1 MEENK
6 EAGVA
11 GWGKILGEKW
21 KALSEEEKEPW
32 QEKAKEDK
40 ERYDKEKAEYDLNN
54 PQVDEDDSSDD
65 DAPLK
70 KQKKQK
76 KKKDKN
82 APKKNMTAFLIFSNA
97 ERPKVMEENKEAGV
111 AGWGKILGEKWKA
124 LSEEE
129 KEPWQEK
136 AKEDKER
143 YDKEKAEYDL
153 NNPQVDEDDSSDDDA
168 PLKKQKKQKKKKDKN
183 APKKNMTA
191 FLIFSNA
198 ERPKVMEENKEAGVA
213 GWGKILGEKWKALS
227 EEEKEPW
234 QEKAKEDKARYE
246 EEMEKYKAEKA
257 ARVAAGEESPDEEP
271 SPKKRKTSSKPK
283 VKKEGGAVPKSAAMP
298 DDFEVSDVSD
308 VE

>member
-1 MEENK
+1 MAEELSGVREKPAKKAKTKKKKDANAPKRGKSSFMYFGDEWRPKLKEENP
-6 EAGVA
+6 ELTVPEM
-11 GWGKILGEKW
+11 GKALGEKW
-21 KALSEEEKEPW
+21 KTLTAEEKEPYE
-32 QEKAKEDK
+32 EKAKEDK
-40 ERYDKEKAEYDLNN
+40 VRYEKAKAEYDAAN
-54 PQVDEDDSSDD
+54 PTPMDEDSSDD

-70 KQKKQK
+70 KQKKAKKK
-76 KKKDKN
+76 KKKD
-82 APKKNMTAFLIFSNA
+82 P
-97 ERPKVMEENKEAGV
+97 
-111 AGWGKILGEKWKA
+111 
-124 LSEEE
+124 
-129 KEPWQEK
+129 
-136 AKEDKER
+136 
-143 YDKEKAEYDL
+143 
-153 NNPQVDEDDSSDDDA
+153 
-168 PLKKQKKQKKKKDKN
+168 N